1 MGGLPCH
8 SEIAKRIL
16 VLLYAIMLMA
26 MGVGTMGGKQTF
38 AASATLSVLP
48 REAVIQIVRVGS
60 YEILA

>member
-1 MGGLPCH
+1 
-8 SEIAKRIL
+8 
-16 VLLYAIMLMA
+16 LLYAIMLMA